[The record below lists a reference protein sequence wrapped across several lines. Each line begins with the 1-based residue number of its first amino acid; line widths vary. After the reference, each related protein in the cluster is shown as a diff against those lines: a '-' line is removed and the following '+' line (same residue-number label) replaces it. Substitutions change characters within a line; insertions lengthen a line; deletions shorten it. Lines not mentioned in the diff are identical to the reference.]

1 MLKNEGSFC
10 GKNSLKYRRFFI
22 FCLILSLLLLLLPTT
37 IWASSFPP
45 SINVEY
51 DKSPAT
57 SLNIFVEGTPENQNG
72 EVKKIGL
79 ALGTYTIGTFPASS
93 IVTVVPDEEGYGTH
107 NFTITKNGTYT
118 AYAYENK
125 AVVYVFTI
133 SNIVSQVEDP
143 LSATLTTSKA
153 DGKVSVMINVVNAQG
168 GVQSV
173 KWASGN
179 QTLLYFLQNGTAL
192 AEARSFQVYS
202 NGTYSVYL
210 KDAAGNQIVRT
221 INVKDF
227 YQYYY
232 INGRLD
238 SVEVPGKG
246 TIRYTYDNNGN
257 LLFKKLVAP

>member
-1 MLKNEGSFC
+1 MWKNK
-10 GKNSLKYRRFFI
+10 KNLFGIKNLNYRTFFT
-22 FCLILSLLLLLLPTT
+22 CYMILSLLLLLLPAKM
-37 IWASSFPP
+37 WASSFPP
-45 SINVEY
+45 SIHVEY
-51 DKSPAT
+51 NTNPAT
-57 SLNIFVEGTPENQNG
+57 SLNVLVEGTPENQNG

-79 ALGTYTIGTFPASS
+79 ALGTYTTSTFPANS
-93 IVTVVPDEEGYGTH
+93 IVQVVPDDEGYGSY

-125 AVVYVFTI
+125 PAVYVFTI
-133 SNIVSQVEDP
+133 TNILPPVEDP
-143 LSATLTTSKA
+143 LSATLTISKT
-153 DGKVSVMINVVNAQG
+153 DGKISVMINVVNAQG

-179 QTLLYFLQNGTAL
+179 QTLSYFLQNGTTL

-232 INGRLD
+232 INGRLN